1 MMIHNRM
8 MMKKL
13 LITNSNNSTTNII
26 VRRSSTGSIF
36 RLSKANK
43 TGLSN
48 MLDGTMRNGSHD
60 MKTFGSGIII
70 ISLLLSSSSS
80 SFSLYQQ

>member
-1 MMIHNRM
+1 
-8 MMKKL
+8 MMKKIPV
-13 LITNSNNSTTNII
+13 LITNSNGSTTNFIPV

>member
-1 MMIHNRM
+1 

-13 LITNSNNSTTNII
+13 LISSSSNNTITNLII
-26 VRRSSTGSIF
+26 IRSNTGSIL

-70 ISLLLSSSSS
+70 ISSYHHH
-80 SFSLYQQ
+80 FHFHYQ